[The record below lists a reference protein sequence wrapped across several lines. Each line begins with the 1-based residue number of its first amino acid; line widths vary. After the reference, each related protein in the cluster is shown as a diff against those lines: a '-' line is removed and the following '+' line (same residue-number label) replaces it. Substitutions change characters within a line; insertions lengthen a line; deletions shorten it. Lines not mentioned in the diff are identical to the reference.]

1 MLELPDGVMM
11 ACYCS
16 GQLLTLEEIIDLDA
30 AGRESCSYLVR
41 LDDECWAYDSVV
53 CAMLQYYG
61 FLRAYFD
68 LIKKP
73 R

>member
-1 MLELPDGVMM
+1 MLELSDNVMM

-30 AGRESCSYLVR
+30 AGCESCSYLVR
-41 LDDECWAYDSVV
+41 LDNECWMYDSVV
-53 CAMLQYYG
+53 RAMLQYYG
-61 FLRAYFD
+61 LLRKYFD